1 MEVIRPLHL
10 GFGKSIDAWLFPCA
24 YLTNWFSLVAL
35 VLCLL
40 PLTVFGA
47 RPIAEISV
55 VYGDRQNQLIGYGLV
70 VGLDGSGDK
79 SQVKFT
85 QQSVVN
91 MIKQFGVQ
99 LDDATNPK
107 LKNVAAVSVTASVEP
122 HMGAGQ
128 TLTVT
133 ASSLGDA
140 KSLRGGTLLLTPLR
154 GIDGEVYAV
163 AQGSLV
169 VGGFNATGEN
179 GTSVTRNTPTVG
191 RIPNGA
197 TLEREITSGFDSD
210 PTIRLQLKQPNYET
224 ALNIS
229 KVINQTFG
237 GQVAK
242 AINKG
247 QVEVSAPQDS
257 EDRVMF
263 VAMIQALEVDEGRKL
278 PKVVFN
284 SRTGTVVISQNVT
297 VSEAAVSQGGITVT
311 ILESESV
318 SQPGGA
324 FNTAGETAVV
334 QNSQITI
341 DEEDA
346 TTMVWPRGTNLQEIV
361 DAINNI
367 GASPEALMQILQALD
382 EVGAINGDLVVI

>member
-1 MEVIRPLHL
+1 MTDINRIVKNSLSLLLVIV
-10 GFGKSIDAWLFPCA
+10 
-24 YLTNWFSLVAL
+24 SLVISTYAHSQPSKK
-35 VLCLL
+35 VIAD
-40 PLTVFGA
+40 LT
-47 RPIAEISV
+47 R

-99 LDDATNPK
+99 LEEGTNPK
-107 LKNVAAVSVTASVEP
+107 LKNVAAVSVTALIEP
-122 HMGAGQ
+122 HMGPGHE
-128 TLTVT
+128 LTVT
-133 ASSLGDA
+133 VSSLGDA

-169 VGGFNATGEN
+169 VGGFNVTGED
-179 GTSVTRNTPTVG
+179 GSSITRNTPTVG

-197 TLEREITSGFDSD
+197 TLERGIITEADLD
-210 PTIRLQLKQPNYET
+210 PEIRLQLVSPNYTT

-229 KVINQTFG
+229 KVINLTFG
-237 GQVAK
+237 GQVAR
-242 AINKG
+242 ALNKG
-247 QVEVSAPQDS
+247 QVSVSAPQDS

-263 VAMIQALEVDEGRKL
+263 LAMIEELEVEEGRKT

-297 VSEAAVSQGGITVT
+297 VSQAAVSQGGITVT
-311 ILESESV
+311 IIESEYI

-324 FNTAGETAVV
+324 FNSVGETARV
-334 QNSQITI
+334 QDSQLQV
-341 DEEDA
+341 EEQDSGA
-346 TTMVWPRGTNLQEIV
+346 MIWPEGTSLQEIV
-361 DAINNI
+361 NAINQV
-367 GASPEALMQILQALD
+367 GAPPEALMQILQALD
-382 EVGAINGDLVVI
+382 EIGAINGELVVI

>member
-1 MEVIRPLHL
+1 MNMTDRL
-10 GFGKSIDAWLFPCA
+10 S
-24 YLTNWFSLVAL
+24 SRSMS
-35 VLCLL
+35 CLL
-40 PLTVFGA
+40 ARVVRWLVILALLLMTMETRAA
-47 RPIAEISV
+47 RPISEVAD

-99 LDDATNPK
+99 LDDSTNPK
-107 LKNVAAVSVTASVEP
+107 LKNVAAVSVTAVIEP
-122 HMGAGQ
+122 HMGPGQ
-128 TLTVT
+128 LVSVTV
-133 ASSLGDA
+133 SSLGDA

-197 TLEREITSGFDSD
+197 TLERAISTGVDRD
-210 PTIRLQLKQPNYET
+210 PTIRLQLRHPNYET

-229 KVINQTFG
+229 KAINQTFG

-242 AINKG
+242 ALNKG
-247 QVEVSAPQDS
+247 QVEISAPIDS

-263 VAMIQALEVDEGRKL
+263 VAMIQELEIEEGRKS

-284 SRTGTVVISQNVT
+284 SRTGTVVISQRVT

-311 ILESESV
+311 VLESESV

-324 FNTAGETAVV
+324 FNTAGETAIV
-334 QNSQITI
+334 QNTQIAV
-341 DEEDA
+341 DEDDG
-346 TTMVWPRGTNLQEIV
+346 TTMVWPPGTNLQEIV

-367 GASPEALMQILQALD
+367 GATPEALMQILQALD
-382 EVGAINGDLVVI
+382 EVGAINGELVVI

>member
-1 MEVIRPLHL
+1 MNTQEKQNLLVIARRGLRGL
-10 GFGKSIDAWLFPCA
+10 L
-24 YLTNWFSLVAL
+24 AL
-35 VLCLL
+35 VLILMTFETL
-40 PLTVFGA
+40 AA
-47 RPIAEISV
+47 RPIAEV
-55 VYGDRQNQLIGYGLV
+55 ADVYGDRQNQLIGYGLV

-99 LDDATNPK
+99 LDDSTNPK
-107 LKNVAAVSVTASVEP
+107 LKNVAAVSVTAAIEP
-122 HMGAGQ
+122 HMGPGQ
-128 TLTVT
+128 NVTVT
-133 ASSLGDA
+133 VSSLGDA

-197 TLEREITSGFDSD
+197 TLERAISTGVDRD
-210 PTIRLQLKQPNYET
+210 PTIRLQLRHPNYET

-229 KVINQTFG
+229 KAINLTFG

-242 AINKG
+242 ALNKG
-247 QVEVSAPQDS
+247 QVEISAPIDS

-263 VAMIQALEVDEGRKL
+263 VAMIQELEIEEGRKM

-284 SRTGTVVISQNVT
+284 SRTGTVVISQRVT
-297 VSEAAVSQGGITVT
+297 VTEAAVSQGGITVT
-311 ILESESV
+311 VLESQSV

-334 QNSQITI
+334 QNTQISV
-341 DEEDA
+341 DEDDG
-346 TTMVWPRGTNLQEIV
+346 TTMVWPPGTNLQEIV

-367 GASPEALMQILQALD
+367 GATPEALMQILQALD
-382 EVGAINGDLVVI
+382 EVGAINGELVVI

>member
-1 MEVIRPLHL
+1 MEAICTRHL
-10 GFGKSIDAWLFPCA
+10 CFGKSVDARLLTRVC
-24 YLTNWFSLVAL
+24 LTNGLGLVAL

-40 PLTVFGA
+40 PLTAYGA
-47 RPIAEISV
+47 RPIDEISV

-334 QNSQITI
+334 QNSQISI

>member
-1 MEVIRPLHL
+1 MHNFQQPLRRL
-10 GFGKSIDAWLFPCA
+10 SE
-24 YLTNWFSLVAL
+24 SLVYIIF
-35 VLCLL
+35 LL
-40 PLTVFGA
+40 FTTASIAA
-47 RPIAEISV
+47 RPIAEIADI
-55 VYGDRQNQLIGYGLV
+55 YGDRQNQLIGYGLV

-99 LDDATNPK
+99 LDDTTNPK
-107 LKNVAAVSVTASVEP
+107 LKNVAAVSVTAMVEP

-133 ASSLGDA
+133 VSSIGDA

-154 GIDGEVYAV
+154 GIDGEVYAI

-169 VGGFNATGEN
+169 VGGFNATGAN

-197 TLEREITSGFDSD
+197 TLERNISAAEDID
-210 PTIRLQLKQPNYET
+210 PTIKLQLKQPSYET

-229 KVINQTFG
+229 KAINQMFG
-237 GQVAK
+237 GLVAK
-242 AINKG
+242 ALNKG
-247 QVEVSAPQDS
+247 QVEVSAPEDS

-263 VAMIQALEVDEGRKL
+263 VSMIQKLEVVEGLKI

-297 VSEAAVSQGGITVT
+297 VSQAAVSQGGITVT

-324 FNTAGETAVV
+324 FNSVGETAIV
-334 QNSQITI
+334 QNSEINI
-341 DEEDA
+341 SEVNG
-346 TTMVWPRGTNLQEIV
+346 TTMIWPRGTNLQEIV
-361 DAINNI
+361 DAINNV
-367 GASPEALMQILQALD
+367 GATPEALMQILQALD
-382 EVGAINGDLVVI
+382 EVGALNGDLVVI

>member
-1 MEVIRPLHL
+1 MMTLKWRYLIHL
-10 GFGKSIDAWLFPCA
+10 
-24 YLTNWFSLVAL
+24 
-35 VLCLL
+35 LL
-40 PLTVFGA
+40 PLWLLSWAPSALAA
-47 RPIAEISV
+47 RAIAEV
-55 VYGDRQNQLIGYGLV
+55 AEVYGDRQNQLIGYGLV

-99 LDDATNPK
+99 LDDSTNPK
-107 LKNVAAVSVTASVEP
+107 LKNVAAVSVTAAVEP
-122 HMGAGQ
+122 HQGAGQ

-133 ASSLGDA
+133 VSSLGDA

-197 TLEREITSGFDSD
+197 TLEREISTGIDRD
-210 PTIRLQLKQPNYET
+210 PSIRLQLKQPNYET

-229 KVINQTFG
+229 KAINQTFG

-242 AINKG
+242 ALNKG
-247 QVEVSAPQDS
+247 QVEVSAPIDS

-263 VAMIQALEVDEGRKL
+263 VAMIQELQVEEGRRL

-324 FNTAGETAVV
+324 FNTAGETAIV
-334 QNSQITI
+334 QNTQISV
-341 DEEDA
+341 DEDDG

-367 GASPEALMQILQALD
+367 GATPEALMQILQALD